1 MANWCG
7 NSVQF
12 DCSPET
18 MEKIIAFFD
27 ELKAKGDK
35 KNCGQ
40 LPAFIKADTGYMF
53 DIYWADGVLY
63 YDTKWSPNI
72 DIMVAIA
79 AHFGASFT
87 YSYDEMS
94 MLVYGEAEYKYGV
107 LTDICL
113 ELPDFE
119 AYTFDEAKE
128 VYLFEGE
135 EYEVDYEIL
144 EILLERKKYQL
155 EHTDCIKN

>member
-1 MANWCG
+1 MANWCS
-7 NSVQF
+7 NTVQF
-12 DCSPET
+12 DCSGKT
-18 MEKIIAFFD
+18 MEKIVAFFD

-35 KNCGQ
+35 ENCGQ
-40 LPAFIKADTGYMF
+40 LPPFIKADIGYMF

-79 AHFGASFT
+79 DYFGASFT

-113 ELPDFE
+113 GW
-119 AYTFDEAKE
+119 DEMQSYSYDEEKNM
-128 VYLFEGE
+128 YLFEGE
-135 EYEVDYEIL
+135 EFESDYEIL
-144 EILLERKKYQL
+144 DTLLERKKYQL